1 MRFVDLPP
9 GDSRWTEALP
19 VLSEL
24 RPQLTEDSFREI
36 YAEGHPQGLRF
47 TAAYDSADSAGSC
60 LGVAGW
66 RIVAS
71 TATGRKLYVDDLVTT
86 ASARSRG
93 VGAAL
98 LAELARRARE
108 AGCRVIDLDSHVER
122 CHAHRFYMREHMP
135 ITAFHFARTLD

>member
-1 MRFVDLPP
+1 MQFVDLPP
-9 GDSRWTEALP
+9 GDSRWVEAWP

-24 RPQLTEDSFREI
+24 RSHLTEDSFREI

-47 TAAYDSADSAGSC
+47 TAAYDDAGHC

-66 RIVAS
+66 RIVAN

-98 LAELARRARE
+98 LAELVRRARD
-108 AGCRVIDLDSHVER
+108 AGCQVIDLDSHVER
-122 CHAHRFYMREHMP
+122 RSAHRFYLREGMP

>member
-9 GDSRWTEALP
+9 GDSHWPEALP
-19 VLSEL
+19 VLAEL
-24 RPQLTEDSFREI
+24 RPHLTEDRFREI

-47 TAAYDSADSAGSC
+47 TAAYDDAGSC

-71 TATGRKLYVDDLVTT
+71 TATGRKLYIDDLVTT
-86 ASARSRG
+86 ARARSGG

-98 LAELARRARE
+98 LAELVRRARD
-108 AGCRVIDLDSHVER
+108 AGCQVVDLDSSVDR
-122 CHAHRFYMREHMP
+122 RQAHRFYLRERMP